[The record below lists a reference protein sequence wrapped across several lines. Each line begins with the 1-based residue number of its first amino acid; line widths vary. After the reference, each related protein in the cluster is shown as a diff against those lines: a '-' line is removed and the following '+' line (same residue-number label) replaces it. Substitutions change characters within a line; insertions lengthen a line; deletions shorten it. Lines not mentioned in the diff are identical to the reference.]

1 MNRRYNN
8 GSSDGLEEAN
18 SKDLAIEL
26 SALDEPTVHQLKRQ
40 MIHANGHVQWRAMAS
55 STG

>member
-26 SALDEPTVHQLKRQ
+26 SALDEPTVRQLKRQ